1 MLFGHYILNKN
12 KQMKK
17 KKFILSLLAVTSICV
32 FVVSCK
38 DDDVD
43 EVIVNSKIALSLD
56 MPLDIVSP
64 SLKEATATLTNI
76 QTKKTYTISNF
87 RKSGTQYVDT
97 TDVPTGIYS
106 AEIRGS
112 ISYNLDTTV
121 VINNVRASES
131 NVVVANFKSGVSTKR
146 FALNMFNAKE
156 GLVIS
161 EIFFTGTLT
170 PEGKQY
176 GSDQYIKI
184 ANNSDSIL
192 YADGLGFVESSFLT
206 VEKEDFIP
214 DIMKQAM
221 TIDALYVIPG
231 NGKNYPIKPGNEI
244 ILALDAK
251 NHKEINPNSIDLSK
265 ADFEFYDKSLD
276 FSDDDNPNVPNLI
289 NWISDNHLQVL
300 HNRGFKSYAIV
311 KPDIDI
317 NTFINNYKYTYTYA
331 VNYGEYSFDMD
342 GDGYKL
348 PNSWIVDAV
357 NLSVADSYQW
367 NVTSSSIDVGW
378 THCGSVDGDKNR
390 YGKAVIRKRN
400 GNHFIDTNNST
411 NDFNA
416 DVTPSLF

>member
-1 MLFGHYILNKN
+1 
-12 KQMKK
+12 MKK

-176 GSDQYIKI
+176 GS
-184 ANNSDSIL
+184 
-192 YADGLGFVESSFLT
+192 
-206 VEKEDFIP
+206 
-214 DIMKQAM
+214 
-221 TIDALYVIPG
+221 
-231 NGKNYPIKPGNEI
+231 
-244 ILALDAK
+244 LAKWA
-251 NHKEINPNSIDLSK
+251 
-265 ADFEFYDKSLD
+265 
-276 FSDDDNPNVPNLI
+276 
-289 NWISDNHLQVL
+289 
-300 HNRGFKSYAIV
+300 
-311 KPDIDI
+311 
-317 NTFINNYKYTYTYA
+317 
-331 VNYGEYSFDMD
+331 
-342 GDGYKL
+342 
-348 PNSWIVDAV
+348 
-357 NLSVADSYQW
+357 
-367 NVTSSSIDVGW
+367 
-378 THCGSVDGDKNR
+378 
-390 YGKAVIRKRN
+390 
-400 GNHFIDTNNST
+400 
-411 NDFNA
+411 
-416 DVTPSLF
+416 